1 MKYDIVI
8 VDTGYNDSHPR
19 LKNKSITG
27 IKICKKDVSGY
38 EIITLPRNFP

>member
-8 VDTGYNDSHPR
+8 VDTGYNGSHPR

-27 IKICKKDVSGY
+27 IKFVKKMYLDMR
-38 EIITLPRNFP
+38 L